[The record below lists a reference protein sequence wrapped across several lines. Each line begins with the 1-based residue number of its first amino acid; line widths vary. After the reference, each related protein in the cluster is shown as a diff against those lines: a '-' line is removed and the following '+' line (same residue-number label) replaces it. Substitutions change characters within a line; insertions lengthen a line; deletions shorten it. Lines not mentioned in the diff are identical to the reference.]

1 MRKRRFFSS
10 LQIGVVVAG
19 FVILLWWSDL
29 FPQTQLRL
37 TNLLY
42 SPRDTTG
49 NVVIVAMDDASLA
62 AYGRSPAEWSRDHH
76 AKLVNIVA
84 QGGARVIVFDIL
96 FLEPTPQDEQF
107 ASAIQ
112 EARQSYAATRT
123 LMPVVGLAPLQNSTG
138 PPAFEDVRFP
148 TDTLKSA
155 VEMLGTSFHIPDV
168 DGTTRRLPMQITD
181 THDTYYSLDLAAY
194 LAYLRIPPAAI
205 PQVIQFQKDAI
216 QLPSGRF
223 LPLDERGQMMVY
235 FFSQPDNTPFPVY
248 SYRDVLEGDVD
259 PSVFRDKLVLVGLM
273 NSEGQT
279 DLHDVPLGVEGA
291 RIAGVEIHANAIETL
306 LQAIP
311 LRPQSP
317 TSQLLM
323 IIVLAFLASLIYDNL
338 PQFYFNGWLLLTMIL
353 GVLVWVVV
361 AALIFSTQAVVVNLF
376 YGLLA
381 IILPAPTLLGGRL
394 VGEMRQRQRVELLLD
409 SIIRASGQQLS
420 LDHIIPEIGADLHR
434 ILGCKHV
441 EIWLWDKKQKS
452 VFCAYTSPEKLPL
465 DRSESLV
472 NQALDTRKSGYQ
484 EKVMVF
490 PMFWQYQP
498 LGVLVGYP
506 IARLREST
514 REMLELFVRQMG
526 VLLANI
532 YLLEEARQLSE
543 LKTFIIRMASHDL
556 KNPLTAIVNFSF
568 FLVED
573 NKKKGFLSQEHL
585 EFVEDIQR
593 AAGQMRAIIN
603 NILDLEKVRGGVKKS
618 EIRDMTSLLQ
628 ELAAD
633 FKKNVEQKHQRLT
646 VEVPDHPIRMVMD
659 SDQLRLAF
667 INLLNNA
674 VKYTPEGGNI
684 TVTCTMNQN
693 KVRVDFTDTG
703 YGIPEEAQQNLFK
716 EFFRVRTEATRNI
729 EGTGLGLSLVKSV
742 IEAHGGRIWVKSQL
756 GAGSTFS
763 VELPIIYQE
772 SPRQGR

>member
-1 MRKRRFFSS
+1 MGKRRLFSS
-10 LQIGVVVAG
+10 LQIGAIVAG
-19 FVILLWWSDL
+19 MVILLWWNDL

-42 SPRDTTG
+42 APRDTTG
-49 NVVIVAMDDASLA
+49 KVVIVAMDDASLA

-76 AKLVNIVA
+76 AELVKIVA

-96 FLEPTPQDEQF
+96 FLEATPQDEQF
-107 ASAIQ
+107 ASAIR

-138 PPAFEDVRFP
+138 PPTFEAVRFP
-148 TDTLKSA
+148 ADTLKNT

-168 DGTTRRLPMQITD
+168 DGTTRRLPMQIAD
-181 THDTYYSLDLAAY
+181 TQDTYYSLDLAAY
-194 LAYLRIPPAAI
+194 LAYLRIPTAAI
-205 PQVIQFQKDAI
+205 PQVLQFRENAI
-216 QLPSGRF
+216 ELPSGRL

-235 FFSQPDNTPFPVY
+235 FFSQPHENPFPVY
-248 SYRDVLEGDVD
+248 SYLDVLEGKVD
-259 PSVFRDKLVLVGLM
+259 PSVFYDKLVLVGLM

-291 RIAGVEIHANAIETL
+291 RMAGVEIHANAIETL
-306 LQAIP
+306 LQAVP
-311 LRPQSP
+311 PRPQSP
-317 TSQLLM
+317 ASQFLM
-323 IIVLAFLASLIYDNL
+323 IVVLSFLTSLIYDRL
-338 PQFYFNGWLLLTMIL
+338 PQSYFNGWLLLAVIL

-361 AALIFSTQAVVVNLF
+361 AALIFSTQLVVVNLF
-376 YGLLA
+376 HSLLA
-381 IILPAPTLLGGRL
+381 IVLPAPTLMAGRL
-394 VGEMRQRQRVELLLD
+394 VGEVRQRQRAELLLD

-434 ILGCKHV
+434 ILGCEHV

-452 VFCAYTSPEKLPL
+452 VFCAYVAPEKLPL
-465 DRSESLV
+465 DQSETLV
-472 NQALDTRKSGYQ
+472 KQALETRASMYQ
-484 EKVMVF
+484 QKIMVF

-506 IARLREST
+506 IARLRKPTSDT
-514 REMLELFVRQMG
+514 LELFVRHMS

-573 NKKKGFLSQEHL
+573 NRKKGFLSSEHL

-618 EIRDMTSLLQ
+618 EIRDITHLLL
-628 ELAAD
+628 ELTAD
-633 FKKNVEQKHQRLT
+633 FKKNVEQKHQHLT

-659 SDQLRLAF
+659 GDQLRLAF
-667 INLLNNA
+667 VNLLNNA
-674 VKYTPEGGNI
+674 VKYTPDGGNI

-742 IEAHGGRIWVKSQL
+742 IEAHGGRIWVKSKP

-763 VELPIIYQE
+763 VELPIIFQD